1 MHHLNRE
8 QETIR
13 LTLFRDI
20 GEILHAKRID
30 EVHHRILFFHLTQ
43 SQTANRK
50 LVVDTMLRQ
59 CIHLSFE
66 IRSQMIHQLL
76 PLVVIKIFR

>member
-30 EVHHRILFFHLTQ
+30 LCHKRPESACVYRIFYDFIAYLKASENAWKHR
-43 SQTANRK
+43 
-50 LVVDTMLRQ
+50 
-59 CIHLSFE
+59 
-66 IRSQMIHQLL
+66 
-76 PLVVIKIFR
+76 